1 MDQLS
6 LSSFTSLPIPS
17 FIYSPFLM
25 KNNILECH
33 SKLLG
38 KSLREVV
45 DPRNPSRSSPYYV
58 DINFTGPIFD
68 STLVTTI
75 HVTLFPPYRHLGPQ
89 GSALRGGY
97 CYIPYFLTFSYEYFH
112 LYYDY

>member
-1 MDQLS
+1 
-6 LSSFTSLPIPS
+6 
-17 FIYSPFLM
+17 M
-25 KNNILECH
+25 KNNKLECH

-58 DINFTGPIFD
+58 DNYFTGLIH

-75 HVTLFPPYRHLGPQ
+75 HVTSFPPYRHLGPQ

-97 CYIPYFLTFSYEYFH
+97 CYIPYFPIFLMNISIYIMITNH
-112 LYYDY
+112 H